1 MDLVKKDVKYLNK
14 DFAQFRQNLINFAKQ
29 YYPDSYQDFN
39 ESSPG
44 MMFIE
49 MASYVGDVLSYYSDQ
64 SFRESLLS
72 SATEEAN
79 ILQLAQMLG
88 YRPTLNAPAVVDLDV
103 FQLVPAIGTGDDA
116 KPDTRYALSIQS
128 GMRVSSETGVA
139 FRTLEQ
145 VDFSQDTTTSPLDI
159 SVYEV
164 DTSNNVIY
172 YLYKKT
178 VKAVAGEVKTLTFDF
193 QDPKPYDK
201 IILPDTNVLDII
213 SVTSDTGNKFYQV
226 DYLAQ
231 DTIFEDIA
239 NIPFNDPTLSNYQ
252 STVPYIL
259 KLRRTARR
267 FISRV
272 RDDRRIELQ
281 FGAGVSSDADEELIP
296 NPKNVGMGL
305 EYLNRTTLN
314 NVDPTNFLH
323 TSTYG
328 IAPNNETLTVQY
340 TVGGSVNEN
349 VPVNSITS
357 ILEINYNTETEV
369 NMQGGSNL
377 DLSFV
382 KGSVAVNNSVAAT
395 GGKTSNNLESIRQDA
410 IASFAAQNRAIT
422 REDYI
427 ARCYAMPAKYGSVA
441 KAYII
446 GDTQKDTADKE
457 YPRDTISNP
466 MALNLYTL
474 AYDANG
480 NFVDPNPA
488 IRENLRTYLS
498 NYRMLTDAIN
508 IKRAYVVNIGVEFEV
523 IPKPSENSATVVLR
537 CVNELKRMLHND
549 RMQINGPLNIS
560 NMISQLDRLE
570 GVQSIPSLE
579 ITNLY
584 DTNNGYSG
592 NVYDINAATKN
603 NIVYPSLDPC
613 IFEVKYPNADIKG
626 RVVKP

>member
-79 ILQLAQMLG
+79 ILQIAQMFG
-88 YRPTLNAPAVVDLDV
+88 YKPTLNAPAVVDLDV
-103 FQLVPAIGTGDDA
+103 FQLVPAIGTGDNIR
-116 KPDTRYALSIQS
+116 PDTRYALSIQS
-128 GMRVSSETGVA
+128 NMRVQSETGVV

-145 VDFSQDTTTSPLDI
+145 VDFSQDTATSPLDV

-164 DTSNNVIY
+164 DGANEVTY

-178 VKAVAGEVKTLTFDF
+178 VKAVAGEVKSLTFNF
-193 QDPKPYDK
+193 TDPKPYDK
-201 IILPDTNVLDII
+201 IILPETNVLDII
-213 SVTSDTGNKFYQV
+213 SVTSDTGNKFHQV

-239 NIPFNDPTLSNYQ
+239 NIPFNDPTLSEYQ

-267 FISRV
+267 FVTRV
-272 RDDRRIELQ
+272 RDDKRIELQ

-305 EYLNRTTLN
+305 EYLNRTTLD

-340 TVGGSVNEN
+340 SIGGSINEN

-369 NMQGGSNL
+369 NNL
-377 DLSFV
+377 DLAFV

-410 IASFAAQNRAIT
+410 MAAFAAQNRTMT

-427 ARCYAMPAKYGSVA
+427 ARCYALPAKYGSVA
-441 KAYII
+441 KAYVI

-474 AYDANG
+474 SYDANG
-480 NFVDPNPA
+480 NFVNPNPA

-508 IKRAYVVNIGVEFEV
+508 IKNAYVVNIGVEFEV
-523 IPKPSENSATVVLR
+523 IPKPNENSATVVLR

-560 NMISQLDRLE
+560 NIISQLDRLE

-592 NVYDINAATKN
+592 NVYNIPAATRN

>member
-1 MDLVKKDVKYLNK
+1 M
-14 DFAQFRQNLINFAKQ
+14 
-29 YYPDSYQDFN
+29 
-39 ESSPG
+39 
-44 MMFIE
+44 
-49 MASYVGDVLSYYSDQ
+49 
-64 SFRESLLS
+64 
-72 SATEEAN
+72 
-79 ILQLAQMLG
+79 
-88 YRPTLNAPAVVDLDV
+88 
-103 FQLVPAIGTGDDA
+103 
-116 KPDTRYALSIQS
+116 
-128 GMRVSSETGVA
+128 

-145 VDFSQDTTTSPLDI
+145 VDFSQDTPVSPLDI

-164 DTSNNVIY
+164 DGGNNVTY

-178 VKAVAGEVKTLTFDF
+178 VKAIAGEVKTLTFDF

-239 NIPFNDPTLSNYQ
+239 NIPFNDPTLSEYQ

-267 FISRV
+267 FVSRL
-272 RDDRRIELQ
+272 RDDKRIELQ

-340 TVGGSVNEN
+340 SVGGAVNEN
-349 VPVNSITS
+349 VAVNSINS

-369 NMQGGSNL
+369 NPSL
-377 DLSFV
+377 DLTFV
-382 KGSVAVNNSVAAT
+382 KNSVAVNNSSAAT

-410 IASFAAQNRAIT
+410 MASFAAQNRAIT

-427 ARCYAMPAKYGSVA
+427 ARCYAMPAKFGSVA

-480 NFVDPNPA
+480 SFTDPNPA

-508 IKRAYVVNIGVEFEV
+508 IKKAYVVNIGVEFEV
-523 IPKPSENSATVVLR
+523 IPKPNENSATVVLR
-537 CVNELKRMLHND
+537 CVDELKRILHND

-579 ITNLY
+579 ITNLF

>member
-14 DFAQFRQNLINFAKQ
+14 DFAQFRQNLINFARQ

-49 MASYVGDVLSYYSDQ
+49 MASYVGDVLSFYADQ
-64 SFRESLLS
+64 SFRESVLS
-72 SATEEAN
+72 SAVEDVN
-79 ILQLAQMLG
+79 ILQLSQMFG
-88 YRPTLNAPAVVDLDV
+88 YKPTLNTPAVVDVDV
-103 FQLVPAIGTGDDA
+103 YQLVPAIGTGDA
-116 KPDTRYALSIQS
+116 ITPDTRYALSIQPN
-128 GMRVSSETGVA
+128 MRVKTEDGII
-139 FRTLEQ
+139 FRTIDQ
-145 VDFSQDTTTSPLDI
+145 VDFTQNTATSPIEI
-159 SVYEV
+159 SVYEIDGGGDV
-164 DTSNNVIY
+164 TY
-172 YLYKKT
+172 YLFKKT
-178 VKAVAGEVKTLTFDF
+178 VKAVSGDVKTATFEF
-193 QDPKPYDK
+193 SDPKPYDK

-213 SVTSDTGNKFYQV
+213 SITSNSGYPWYQV

-239 NIPFNDPTLSNYQ
+239 NIPFNDPTLSAYQ

-267 FISRV
+267 FVTRV
-272 RDDRRIELQ
+272 RDDKRIEIQ

-296 NPKNVGMGL
+296 NPKNVGLGL

-328 IAPNNETLTVQY
+328 IAPNNETLTVTY
-340 TVGGSVNEN
+340 SVGGSVSEN
-349 VPVNSITS
+349 VPVNTITEIDSIT
-357 ILEINYNTETEV
+357 YNTGNEIYD
-369 NMQGGSNL
+369 L
-377 DLSFV
+377 DLTAT
-382 KGSVAVNNSVAAT
+382 KRTVAVNNPVPAV
-395 GGKTSNNLESIRQDA
+395 GGRSISNTDNIRQDA
-410 IASFAAQNRAIT
+410 IAAFAAQNRAIT

-427 ARCYAMPAKYGSVA
+427 SRCYAMPARYGSVA
-441 KAYII
+441 KAYIV
-446 GDTQKDTADKE
+446 GDTQVDTNDKE

-474 AYDANG
+474 CYDANG
-480 NFVDPNPA
+480 NFIAPNSA
-488 IRENLRTYLS
+488 IKENLRTYLS

-508 IKRAYVVNIGVEFEV
+508 IKTAYIVNIGVNFEV
-523 IPKPSENSATVVLR
+523 IPKPSENSAEVVLR
-537 CVNELKRMLHND
+537 CVNELKRILHND

-560 NMISQLDRLE
+560 NLISQLDRLD

-579 ITNLY
+579 ITNLI
-584 DTNNGYSG
+584 DSAAGYSG
-592 NVYDINAATKN
+592 NVYDIKGATKN
-603 NIVYPSLDPC
+603 GIVYPSLDPC
-613 IFEVKYPNADIKG
+613 IFEIKYPNADIKG